1 MQATTSRPVSTVE
14 ASPSPAPGPGL
25 AGSLPADKIADIL
38 GMIDGIALRTR
49 ALAHA
54 AAEAAHAGEQGR
66 GFSLMATEARSLAQR
81 SADAVREIKGLM
93 GDSAHQAGMA
103 AEARRREF
111 EERARR
117 WQRSLSV

>member
-1 MQATTSRPVSTVE
+1 MQATTSRPISTVE

-54 AAEAAHAGEQGR
+54 AAEAAHVGEQDR
-66 GFSLMATEARSLAQR
+66 GFALIASEVKSLAQR
-81 SADAVREIKGLM
+81 SAAAVREIKGLM
-93 GDSAHQAGMA
+93 GDSAGQAG
-103 AEARRREF
+103 EERRREF

-117 WQRSLSV
+117 WQRSLTA